1 MNRHLVTILQKKR
14 HMNRRGIAILAALA
28 AAVSCGNFGTKKA
41 DSPAAAQAPAEIIPN
56 VEVAVAEARM
66 VPQESVYASTVE
78 AYAVNNI
85 MPQSGG
91 RIRKINVEVGDYV
104 QKGQVLAE
112 MDRIQL
118 EQLELQVKN
127 DEIEYERLKSLY
139 AEGGVSQSDF
149 ETAELGYK
157 VRKSNYNNVKENTIL
172 RSPITGYVSAR
183 NFDKGDMFGMSAPI
197 FTVQQVVPVK
207 LLVGISESEYTKV
220 KKGDKVSLTVD
231 AIPGKTFQG
240 KVERL
245 YPTIDAATHTFKAE
259 VVVPNADKVLRPGMY
274 ARVTVNFGTR
284 NSIVVPDRS
293 IVKQEGTGTRFIY
306 VLSEDGTVS
315 YTPVTVGRHLGA
327 EYEITAG
334 LEAGSTIVVKGQS
347 ALKDG
352 VKVNVL

>member
-1 MNRHLVTILQKKR
+1 MNRK
-14 HMNRRGIAILAALA
+14 GIALIATLL
-28 AAVSCGNFGTKKA
+28 AAVSCGNFGSKKA
-41 DSPAAAQAPAEIIPN
+41 ETPAPAAPAEIVPN
-56 VEVAVAEARM
+56 VEIAVAEARL

-112 MDRIQL
+112 MDRLQL
-118 EQLELQVKN
+118 DQLELQVKN

-139 AEGGVSQSDF
+139 EEGGVSKSDF

-207 LLVGISESEYTKV
+207 LLVGVSESEYTKV

-240 KVERL
+240 KIERL

-259 VVVPNADKVLRPGMY
+259 VVVPNADRVLRPGMY
-274 ARVTVNFGTR
+274 ARVTVNFGDR
-284 NSIVVPDRS
+284 RSVIVPDKCL
-293 IVKQEGTGTRFIY
+293 VKQEGTGTRFIY
-306 VLSEDGTVS
+306 VLNEDSTVS
-315 YTPVTVGRHLGA
+315 YLPVTVGRHMGA
-327 EYEITAG
+327 EYEIVAG
-334 LEAGSTIVVKGQS
+334 LQDGQKVIVKGQA

>member
-1 MNRHLVTILQKKR
+1 MKTRFALF
-14 HMNRRGIAILAALA
+14 AILAAAL
-28 AAVSCGNFGTKKA
+28 SCGNFGAK
-41 DSPAAAQAPAEIIPN
+41 DAAAPSGLQPAEEMIPN
-56 VEVAVAEARM
+56 VEIAVAEARL

-127 DEIEYERLKSLY
+127 DEVEYERLKSLY
-139 AEGGVSQSDF
+139 EEGGVSQSDF
-149 ETAELGYK
+149 EAAELGYK
-157 VRKSNYNNVKENTIL
+157 VRKSNYNNVLENTIL

-183 NFDKGDMFGMSAPI
+183 NFDRGDMFGMSAPI

-220 KKGDKVSLTVD
+220 KKGDAVTLTAD
-231 AIPGKTFQG
+231 AIPGRTFSG

-245 YPTIDAATHTFKAE
+245 YPVIDAATHTFKAE
-259 VVVPNADKVLRPGMY
+259 VVVPNTDKVLRPGMY
-274 ARVTVNFGTR
+274 ARVTVNFGNR
-284 NSIVVPDRS
+284 KSVIVPDKCL
-293 IVKQEGTGTRFIY
+293 VKQEGTGTRFIY
-306 VLSEDGTVS
+306 VLREDSTVS
-315 YTPVTVGRHLGA
+315 YIPVTVGRHMGA
-327 EYEITAG
+327 EYEIVAG
-334 LEAGSTIVVKGQS
+334 LQDGDKVVVKGQA